1 MKTYQVQTW
10 NADGALSNS
19 YLVDLTGS
27 AEADALKKF
36 LRKKSPHVVVHL
48 APPKAKGARR

>member
-19 YLVDLTGS
+19 YLVDLAST

-36 LRKKSPHVVVHL
+36 LKKKSAHVVVHL
-48 APPKAKGARR
+48 APAKAKGARR

>member
-1 MKTYQVQTW
+1 VKTYQVQTW

-19 YLVDLTGS
+19 YLVDLAGS

-36 LRKKSPHVVVHL
+36 LRKKSPHVVIHPV
-48 APPKAKGARR
+48 ASKAKAVRR

>member
-19 YLVDLTGS
+19 YLVDLASS
-27 AEADALKKF
+27 AEAEALKKF
-36 LRKKSPHVVVHL
+36 LKKKAPHVVIHL
-48 APPKAKGARR
+48 APAKPKGVRR